1 MKIQPI
7 DVDSQ
12 AAVREPVV
20 RTDNAKPV
28 LKSRLRRLFDRQF
41 PSVLKISSAE
51 KPSGGEAQYS
61 NKDGG
66 SEFEPS
72 SVCLAKMV
80 QNFIEQ
86 ESNDKQSSAAA
97 KFGRNRCNCFNGN
110 SNDSSDDEFEV
121 FAGCGGESMTSG
133 SSFGGDSFDIIKV
146 KCHFNSCL
154 RQLLL
159 CDRSKRFSVTKRSIG
174 NASFKN

>member
-1 MKIQPI
+1 MPFPMKIQPFDI
-7 DVDSQ
+7 DSQ
-12 AAVREPVV
+12 AAVRETVV
-20 RTDNAKPV
+20 RTDSAKPV

-66 SEFEPS
+66 GPEFEPS

-86 ESNDKQSSAAA
+86 ESNDKQSSAVA

-110 SNDSSDDEFEV
+110 SNDSSDDEFEE
-121 FAGCGGESMTSG
+121 FAGLGGESMTSG
-133 SSFGGDSFDIIKV
+133 SSLGGDSFDILKV
-146 KCHFNSCL
+146 KCRFKSCI
-154 RQLLL
+154 R
-159 CDRSKRFSVTKRSIG
+159 
-174 NASFKN
+174 